1 MATRTSV
8 FVVGI
13 FGALERLLGLA
24 EGELFVVVDAF
35 GRGVLGLAA
44 RDILVLAVAVEDVR
58 VSELVALGAAR
69 GVKDDGRRRLRGRVL
84 LVRAAL
90 RTVDGR
96 LPQVVELRPALEAR
110 MFVSEIRQCAS
121 CKTGR
126 NIASAFFRVNAPGHR
141 TLEPRMRGIPP
152 PPRKAAAFVCAAAF
166 LFAGSA
172 RAQMPF
178 APFGGRSVALGGAS
192 VGL

>member
-1 MATRTSV
+1 MTRCRARRKARRGLPMLPPIPIATKTARGRTDSV

-13 FGALERLLGLA
+13 FGALERFLGLA

-141 TLEPRMRGIPP
+141 TLCLLYTSPSPRD
-152 PPRKAAAFVCAAAF
+152 
-166 LFAGSA
+166 
-172 RAQMPF
+172 
-178 APFGGRSVALGGAS
+178 
-192 VGL
+192 